1 MAKTEL
7 DLQSSQENEA
17 LRELKLACMDN
28 LLGTPEARVYFKDLH
43 SRFLLVSAGCIATP
57 TPGNA
62 VEELIGKTDFDFY
75 SEEHAAAAFEDEQQ
89 IIRTGEPMV
98 GKLERETFHDRADAW
113 VSTSKMPLRDKH
125 GEIIGT
131 FGITRDITAQIKAE
145 KALAYQVLHDP
156 VTGLANR
163 VALMD
168 RLSQA
173 LATFERQPG
182 RLAILFVDL
191 DHFKEINDSFGHDA
205 GDQVLA
211 EVGRRLSLLSRNA
224 DTVARLG
231 GDEFVVLCGALRDD
245 DDVGLIADR
254 IVQGIGSPYVEE
266 GRDLS
271 ITCSV
276 GIVVTSDPLAEPEQL
291 IRDAD
296 GVMYEAKEAGRNRYR
311 VFDSAQRILTGAS
324 RLQAELNRAVE
335 NEELFLLYQPLFSLE
350 DRSLMGVEALVR
362 WRHPERGIVSPDDF
376 IPFAEQHGLIDKI
389 DSFVLNEACRQLA
402 EWVAREGWPSEFT
415 MAVNVSGAELSDPEF
430 AGYVADVIR
439 RHGVPAAQLC
449 LELTETAFV
458 GEWGDLQETLSALSR
473 LGVRVALD
481 DFGTGYSSLTH
492 LQRLRVDILKIDRS
506 FVAQIGRS
514 PPRPRD
520 RRCGDSDVP
529 RARHYRGGRGH
540 RNEPSTRHTR
550 RSGMRPGSRVP
561 LGSPTVAGG
570 SRRARGLSFTVWC
583 YNPRTG
589 SCRRSL
595 RCHRSRTGKLVGVGA
610 YAPGRLRAL

>member
-514 PPRPRD
+514 PRD
-520 RRCGDSDVP
+520 REIVAAVTAMSHALGITVVGEGIETSHQLDTLAGLECDQGQGFLL
-529 RARHYRGGRGH
+529 AR
-540 RNEPSTRHTR
+540 
-550 RSGMRPGSRVP
+550 P
-561 LGSPTVAGG
+561 LLPEAVA
-570 SRRARGLSFTVWC
+570 A
-583 YNPRTG
+583 
-589 SCRRSL
+589 
-595 RCHRSRTGKLVGVGA
+595 LVG
-610 YAPGRLRAL
+610 

>member
-1 MAKTEL
+1 MVKTER
-7 DLQSSQENEA
+7 DLQSSQKSEA
-17 LRELKLACMDN
+17 LRELKLTCMDN
-28 LLGTPEARVYFKDLH
+28 LLGTTEARVYFKDLN

-75 SEEHAAAAFEDEQQ
+75 SEEHAAGAFEDEQQ

-98 GKLERETFHDRADAW
+98 GKLERETFNDRADAW
-113 VSTSKMPLRDKH
+113 VSTSKMPLHDERGH
-125 GEIIGT
+125 IIGT
-131 FGITRDITAQIKAE
+131 FGITRDVTAQIKAE

-173 LATFERQPG
+173 LAAFERQPG

-191 DHFKEINDSFGHDA
+191 DHFKEINDTFGHDA

-211 EVGRRLSLLSRNA
+211 EVGRRLSLVSRNA

-231 GDEFVVLCGALRDD
+231 GDEFVVLCGALRDH
-245 DDVGLIADR
+245 DDVCLIGDR
-254 IVQGIGSPYVEE
+254 IVRGIRTPYIEDD
-266 GRDLS
+266 RDLS

-276 GIVVTSDPLAEPEQL
+276 GIVVTGDPLAEPEQL

-296 GVMYEAKEAGRNRYR
+296 EVMYEAKETGRNRYR

-324 RLQAELNRAVE
+324 RLQAELSRAIE
-335 NEELFLLYQPLFSLE
+335 NEELFLLYQPLFSLA
-350 DRSLMGVEALVR
+350 DRSLVGVEALVR
-362 WRHPERGIVSPDDF
+362 WRHPERGIVAPDDF
-376 IPFAEQHGLIDKI
+376 IPFAEQHGLIGKI

-402 EWVAREGWPSEFT
+402 EWTSRDDWPNGFT
-415 MAVNVSGAELSDPEF
+415 IAVNVSGAELSDAEF
-430 AGYVADVIR
+430 ARHVADVIR
-439 RHGVPAAQLC
+439 RHGIPVERLC

-481 DFGTGYSSLTH
+481 DFGTGYSSLAH
-492 LQRLRVDILKIDRS
+492 LQRLKVDVLKVDRS

-514 PPRPRD
+514 PRD
-520 RRCGDSDVP
+520 REIVAAVTAMSHALGMTVVGEGVETSQQLDTLAGLDCDQGQ
-529 RARHYRGGRGH
+529 GFLFGH
-540 RNEPSTRHTR
+540 
-550 RSGMRPGSRVP
+550 P
-561 LGSPTVAGG
+561 LPPEEVVA
-570 SRRARGLSFTVWC
+570 
-583 YNPRTG
+583 
-589 SCRRSL
+589 
-595 RCHRSRTGKLVGVGA
+595 LVS
-610 YAPGRLRAL
+610 

>member
-125 GEIIGT
+125 GQIIGT

-211 EVGRRLSLLSRNA
+211 EVGRRLSVLSRNA

-254 IVQGIGSPYVEE
+254 IVQGIGSPYIEE

-276 GIVVTSDPLAEPEQL
+276 GIVVTSDPLADPEQL

-514 PPRPRD
+514 PRD
-520 RRCGDSDVP
+520 REIVAAVTAMSHALGITVVGEGIETSHQLDTLAGLECDQGQGFLL
-529 RARHYRGGRGH
+529 AR
-540 RNEPSTRHTR
+540 
-550 RSGMRPGSRVP
+550 P
-561 LGSPTVAGG
+561 LLPEAVA
-570 SRRARGLSFTVWC
+570 A
-583 YNPRTG
+583 
-589 SCRRSL
+589 
-595 RCHRSRTGKLVGVGA
+595 LVG
-610 YAPGRLRAL
+610 